1 MSLLHIVP
9 RYQQTQATQAAQL
22 MDCFNSANGSIEH
35 TLSII
40 TCRSSEYFSSAVQ
53 FSHLTAQVT
62 DPLVW
67 AAGEGKH
74 HLLKSYQSPL
84 FRQLAKLLLN
94 VAATL
99 PLELFAYMA
108 GHRNLAL
115 WQYRGSRCEW
125 MHSGQ
130 AAMYSTV
137 LVMFSV

>member
-1 MSLLHIVP
+1 LTV
-9 RYQQTQATQAAQL
+9 A
-22 MDCFNSANGSIEH
+22 
-35 TLSII
+35 
-40 TCRSSEYFSSAVQ
+40 
-53 FSHLTAQVT
+53 HLTVVQ
-62 DPLVW
+62 PLVW

-115 WQYRGSRCEW
+115 WQVSCCV
-125 MHSGQ
+125 HIAQ
-130 AAMYSTV
+130 
-137 LVMFSV
+137 